1 MSRLHAVQAV
11 DMSSTVVNVEHMSKM
26 IQVRNVPDEVHS
38 ELKGRALAEGMSLS
52 DFCKRELEMVTTKM
66 SKAQMAERFAQRRGR
81 SSGIRTADTVALIRE
96 MRGD

>member
-1 MSRLHAVQAV
+1 MSRLHAVQPG

-52 DFCKRELEMVTTKM
+52 DFCKRELEVVTTKM
-66 SKAQMAERFAQRRGR
+66 SNVQMAQRFNERKGLP
-81 SSGIRTADTVALIRE
+81 SSGTVAETVAMIRE